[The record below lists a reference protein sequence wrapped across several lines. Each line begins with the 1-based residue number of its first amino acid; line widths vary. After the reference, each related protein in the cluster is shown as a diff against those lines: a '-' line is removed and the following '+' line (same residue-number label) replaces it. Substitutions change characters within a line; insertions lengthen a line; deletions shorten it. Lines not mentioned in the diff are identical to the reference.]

1 MTHSSHLSRLL
12 WCGIIGFFI
21 SSPQIALSQET
32 PAILSLEKAIEVA
45 LEKNPSLVA
54 ANLKIEA
61 ERSTIRSQ
69 SFLDNPMIGYEYE
82 KNFNLLE
89 IQHGPMTVWSISQDI
104 RFPLKYFKLGSI
116 QRNRTRQAENELS
129 GQKLEV
135 RKKVIS
141 AYFRAFVQ
149 SHILSLLKLNLDS
162 ARKTARTAELRHS
175 TGQVPQQDEM
185 KAHVEE
191 TRINTEILLAEEE
204 EQTAL
209 ANLASLL
216 GQNGDSLPQ
225 INTHKIGPPQLK
237 VAVSEIPGLARKH
250 ARPLLAADLQWDEA
264 ELRKSLSGLDY
275 WPDFKL
281 SYRKAFGNPMMSDA
295 HAFEVEFTLPLWFA
309 FKQSAEYLSAT
320 ATATQA
326 EHQKTQAILQTEA
339 QVRSLAQKAKNHQT
353 LLEIYNTSL
362 IPQATATSNSSE
374 AAYRAGKVSLLEL
387 LDSHRALN
395 QTQISYFQTFAE
407 YIEII
412 SELES
417 MTGVS
422 VSHLPFPPE
431 AL

>member
-1 MTHSSHLSRLL
+1 MTQSSHLSRLL
-12 WCGIIGFFI
+12 WCVIFGSFI
-21 SSPQIALSQET
+21 SFPLLVHSQESST
-32 PAILSLEKAIEVA
+32 TLSLEKAIEVA
-45 LEKNPSLVA
+45 LDKNPGLAA
-54 ANLKIEA
+54 ANLKVEA
-61 ERSTIRSQ
+61 ERSAIRSQ
-69 SFLDNPMIGYEYE
+69 YFLDNPMIGYEYE

-89 IQHGPMTVWSISQDI
+89 IQHGPMSVWSISQEI

-116 QRNRTRQAENELS
+116 QRNRMQQAENELS
-129 GQKLEV
+129 EQKLEV

-175 TGQVPQQDEM
+175 TGQAPQQDEM

-216 GQNGDSLPQ
+216 GQADEPLPRIHSQ
-225 INTHKIGPPQLK
+225 KTPPPQLK
-237 VAVSEIPGLARKH
+237 IATSEIPKLARQH
-250 ARPLLAADLQWDEA
+250 ARPILAADLQWDEA

-281 SYRKAFGNPMMSDA
+281 SYRKAFGNPMMTDA

-309 FKQSAEYLSAT
+309 LKQSSEYSSAT
-320 ATATQA
+320 ASATQA
-326 EHQKTQAILQTEA
+326 EHQKTQALLQTEA
-339 QVRSLAQKAKNHQT
+339 QVRGLALKAKNHQT
-353 LLEIYNTSL
+353 LLEIYDTSL

-374 AAYRAGKVSLLEL
+374 AAYRAGRISLLEL

-395 QTQISYFQTFAE
+395 QTRIAYYQTFAE
-407 YIEII
+407 YIEIV

-422 VSHLPFPPE
+422 VSQLPFPPE